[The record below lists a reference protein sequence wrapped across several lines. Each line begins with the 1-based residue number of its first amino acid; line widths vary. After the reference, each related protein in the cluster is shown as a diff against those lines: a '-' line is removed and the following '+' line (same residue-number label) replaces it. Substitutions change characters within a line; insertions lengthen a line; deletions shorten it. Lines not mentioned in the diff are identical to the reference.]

1 MDMRLEIAQQTG
13 KLGRMEEAL
22 TSTSRTVL
30 QVQDY
35 LLKSKRRMS
44 FDEHLTKDAR
54 LVILRELAK
63 QTDKRLNETL
73 LTAVLDTFGHRRTR
87 DWVRT
92 QLRILADLGAVSV
105 TEAARS

>member
-1 MDMRLEIAQQTG
+1 
-13 KLGRMEEAL
+13 
-22 TSTSRTVL
+22 
-30 QVQDY
+30 
-35 LLKSKRRMS
+35 MS

-63 QTDKRLNETL
+63 QTDNRLNETL

-105 TEAARS
+105 TEAGPIMIAELRRAGQDHVDRRIIIEGVARPSLVA